1 MTLNRKVLIAG
12 TGVAL
17 LALVACEKNNKADE
31 TQTTGAT
38 QTQPENNPAA
48 NNNQENKPLEKK
60 NQVGVN
66 TPDPNQAIIQKVTQA
81 RCQREMACGEVG
93 NGKKYA
99 TEADCV
105 SDLGKDTF
113 EDLKAKECKTPMQDK
128 VNDCVAALPKENCD
142 NVRSDLSHI
151 LACRAGAICKD

>member
-1 MTLNRKVLIAG
+1 MTLNRKLVIAG

-38 QTQPENNPAA
+38 QTQPENNP
-48 NNNQENKPLEKK
+48 LEKK

-81 RCQREMACGEVG
+81 RCQREMACGEIG

-99 TEADCV
+99 TEADCI

-113 EDLKAKECKTPMQDK
+113 EDLKAKECKTPLQDK
-128 VNDCVAALPKENCD
+128 VNECVAALPKENCD

-151 LACRAGAICKD
+151 LACREGAICKD